1 MLQLPPGASPGTPA
15 SLSGALF
22 HLKNPGPRQTH
33 GKAIPEKPHQ
43 AWAVQSLARLRSLA
57 PAERWALLAA
67 GHPLPRCSEPANY
80 LLFQSFLFICLLA
93 WSADLL
99 PGSVLPPLIHVLQRG
114 TASAVGRLPTARIH
128 TSTQVLPLTDQSKHL
143 PWPLQGHS
151 VT

>member
-1 MLQLPPGASPGTPA
+1 MLQLPPGVSPGMPA
-15 SLSGALF
+15 PLSGALF
-22 HLKNPGPRQTH
+22 HLKYPGPTQTH
-33 GKAIPEKPHQ
+33 GKAILEKPHQ
-43 AWAVQSLARLRSLA
+43 ARAVQSLVGLPSLA
-57 PAERWALLAA
+57 PAERWALLAT

-99 PGSVLPPLIHVLQRG
+99 PGSVLPPLRRG
-114 TASAVGRLPTARIH
+114 TTSAVGRLPTARTH